1 MGKVVIGDLKHKQV
15 SEAALTRTPV
25 CPVRLRLE
33 VQTHQEVAQALIVKN
48 FALVRLRQLFAQLDC
63 LLPHLQKKRKGG
75 LQVENKAVIDPA
87 AEAIPESLGND

>member
-33 VQTHQEVAQALIVKN
+33 VQTHQEVAGIVPIDIVSHLEVPVQQGCR
-48 FALVRLRQLFAQLDC
+48 ARGAS
-63 LLPHLQKKRKGG
+63 LLLAHCG
-75 LQVENKAVIDPA
+75 
-87 AEAIPESLGND
+87 AEKHVTLE

>member
-1 MGKVVIGDLKHKQV
+1 MRTRKIQKIQKLGIQV
-15 SEAALTRTPV
+15 PHL
-25 CPVRLRLE
+25 LI
-33 VQTHQEVAQALIVKN
+33 QTHQEVAQALIVKN